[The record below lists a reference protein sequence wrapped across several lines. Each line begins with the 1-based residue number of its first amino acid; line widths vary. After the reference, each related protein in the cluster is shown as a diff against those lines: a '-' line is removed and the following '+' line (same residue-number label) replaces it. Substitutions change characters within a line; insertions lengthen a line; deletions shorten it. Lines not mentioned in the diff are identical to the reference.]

1 MKNEQNKSDAD
12 NEFSLTRKFIPL
24 FFLGL
29 VFINPFLIMLTV
41 FKNDGF
47 DLVLLV
53 KTLAIIP
60 AFFIVLIA
68 VKFVMARLV
77 KTWVSAKAKRN

>member
-1 MKNEQNKSDAD
+1 
-12 NEFSLTRKFIPL
+12 
-24 FFLGL
+24 
-29 VFINPFLIMLTV
+29 MLTT
-41 FKNDGF
+41 FRNDGF
-47 DLVLLV
+47 GWVLLV

-60 AFFIVLIA
+60 AFFIVRLA